1 MASIGSILMD
11 SVGYGYDSFAVVKIS
26 KPNMPIIKPVLT
38 ANVSNT
44 SISSVGVS
52 RAGSYYIV
60 TPVLTIPAPSDSSN
74 KLAIVAPSITNP
86 IQASNKVTGLSVTN
100 AGKFYDSSGATT
112 ITISAPTGDSDKLA
126 IIAPSITAGKVSA
139 LSITNDGKLYDSSTP
154 PTIVISTPTGDS
166 DKQATI
172 SLQYDSANGNV
183 SGISVLS
190 NGKLYDSSGIVTI
203 TISAHD
209 SAGGTTATAVPVI
222 VDNRISSI
230 TITESGSGYT
240 STPTATIAAPTL
252 SLSNFIATGTLTTAN
267 NRVNSVV
274 ITNSGDFYTHA
285 PTVTVSAPTLSLS
298 DFNATANAIV
308 VNNILDSARITD
320 SGDFYTHAPTVTV
333 SAATKTATDFTAT
346 GIVLM
351 NQDDSGNSLA
361 SVNMTN
367 TGRFYTTVPIVT
379 VDSATGDS
387 DYFRAVGF
395 ANYNLS
401 ARTISSI
408 SITKKGKYYNSD
420 VTPVVTIAAPPLAS
434 FAVGEK
440 VTHKLPNT
448 TLHGEVSAYDPVL
461 GKLSLIHVG
470 AADGEY
476 HTFTPSTDSDIVGA
490 GGSKGGIISVFENN
504 KISSN
509 EQNEEFAANVSGT
522 TLGFLDFSETN
533 PFGDPGDT

>member
-285 PTVTVSAPTLSLS
+285 PTVTVSA
-298 DFNATANAIV
+298 
-308 VNNILDSARITD
+308 
-320 SGDFYTHAPTVTV
+320 
-333 SAATKTATDFTAT
+333 ATKTATDFTAT